1 MTMRPARPATLAALA
16 AAALLAAG
24 CGVKDPYAGTAPA
37 TTAATTAAQS
47 PANPGEGG
55 PGTVTAG
62 AGAGP
67 ATRTASSPRAALAA
81 FATASINWTWQTL
94 AATDRRLAGMSIGP
108 VQQQELQAAAQV
120 AADATLRSTKTTNQG
135 HVVAIAPASGEG
147 AGTYVVVTRE
157 QSGSESNAALATAPA
172 IHVVLA
178 QVARQGSGWAVSAW
192 RPQS

>member
-1 MTMRPARPATLAALA
+1 
-16 AAALLAAG
+16 
-24 CGVKDPYAGTAPA
+24 
-37 TTAATTAAQS
+37 
-47 PANPGEGG
+47 
-55 PGTVTAG
+55 
-62 AGAGP
+62 
-67 ATRTASSPRAALAA
+67 
-81 FATASINWTWQTL
+81 
-94 AATDRRLAGMSIGP
+94 MSIGP